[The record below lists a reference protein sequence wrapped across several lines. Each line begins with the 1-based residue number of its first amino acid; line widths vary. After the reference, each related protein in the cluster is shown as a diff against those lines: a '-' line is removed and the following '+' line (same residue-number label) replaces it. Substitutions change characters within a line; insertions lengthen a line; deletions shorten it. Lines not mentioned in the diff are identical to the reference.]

1 VIARLYWEGASRVGV
16 EASEQPR
23 ELNASG
29 RLYRLYQKQ
38 YPQQQNRLEAAL
50 TRHWPAVCH

>member
-1 VIARLYWEGASRVGV
+1 M
-16 EASEQPR
+16 
-23 ELNASG
+23 G

-50 TRHWPAVCH
+50 MRHWPEVCDSLALDSVTLEEVLLM

>member
-1 VIARLYWEGASRVGV
+1 M
-16 EASEQPR
+16 
-23 ELNASG
+23 G

-50 TRHWPAVCH
+50 TRHWPEVCDSLALDSVTLEEVLLT